1 MRFLA
6 VGFCCLIVSTTVVS
20 AQDAATLA
28 KSAQAVL
35 KERCFSCHGESGAN
49 EGGFNYALNRKRLVH
64 KLVVPGSIDESELYQ
79 RVIRV
84 GAGSMPDGGPP
95 LPKTEIET
103 LKKWIESDAPAFGA
117 EVKRPFVSPVDML
130 AVMLKDLEQAND
142 RDRPFYRYF
151 TLTHLYNAG
160 FEDNELE
167 SHRQGLSKLVN
178 SLSWGREVRVPQP
191 IDPTKTILRID
202 LRHYKWNENEAWSR
216 IVAAD
221 PYRVTYTHAAA
232 QTCYLLTKSELPHA
246 RADWFVFAASRPPL
260 YNLILGLPDK
270 PDEMLK
276 FEKERLGVD
285 VARNLQDYNGV
296 LRAGFFP
303 SGVSKSIRLIE
314 RHGSSYGAYWKSYDF
329 KPVDPKEQPPKRR
342 NLKAN
347 PTGPGGPLG
356 FEHDGGEMI
365 FNLPNG
371 LQAYM
376 LTDAA
381 GQQIAKGPTDVVVD
395 KEAVKRGRDPEVVN
409 GVSCMN
415 CHWSGM
421 LNKTDQIREHVLSQP
436 AAYSKEV
443 IEFVTAVYA
452 PKADLNAKLTED
464 RQRFEAAVRQ
474 CGLIGLAKSEPVATL
489 AFQFDEPLDLDLAAA
504 EAGVTPDKLVAA
516 LRSNSVLGRELGS
529 LPQGQPVPRDTF
541 LQVFGAVVK
550 ELKVGTFLAALSIR
564 PGSVNTTPTLPN
576 TPSTAPPDPPL
587 SPTAKAKQT
596 IQGEWLCTAE
606 EANGQTITNAGIQ
619 QRNRRIKISGTSLTM
634 QRTMEKYG
642 TYVGTFEIDAATG
655 QFNWSGK
662 GPAGQ
667 PVQWLGIY
675 QLDGDTLKLC
685 YRYNP
690 DGKAVRPTAFKTYA
704 ATNSNVA
711 LTFKRIVTAEANA
724 QEDGA
729 KAAISLFDGKT
740 LKGWHGN
747 SAHWSVKDGAIVG
760 RIIAPTP
767 GGSFLI
773 SDKMYGDFNLR
784 LKFRLVEGNSGVQI
798 RSVEQPKYVVSGP
811 QADIRFSD
819 NFKGLG
825 CLTGERFQPAII
837 ATTTEETKTRL
848 RQAVYPAGWNEMT
861 VSATGQTVVI
871 TINEQVTVNV
881 NVDKL
886 PKTGVIALQLHG
898 GGRTTVEF
906 KDIQIDA
913 PK

>member
-1 MRFLA
+1 MRSLV
-6 VGFCCLIVSTTVVS
+6 VGFCCLIVSTNVTS
-20 AQDAATLA
+20 AQDAAALA

-35 KERCFSCHGESGAN
+35 KDRCFSCHGESGAN
-49 EGGFNYALNRKRLVH
+49 EGGFNYALNRKRMVRELI
-64 KLVVPGSIDESELYQ
+64 VPGSSNDSKLFQ
-79 RVIRV
+79 RVV
-84 GAGSMPDGGPP
+84 KGEMPPDGDK
-95 LPKTEIET
+95 LPQDEIDT
-103 LKKWIESDAPAFGA
+103 LKKWIEADAPAFGA
-117 EVKRPFVSPVDML
+117 ETKREFVSPTDML
-130 AVMLKDLEQAND
+130 SAMLKDLEKAND

-178 SLSWGREVRVPQP
+178 SLSWGREVRVPVA
-191 IDPTKTILRID
+191 IDSAKTILRID

-474 CGLIGLAKSEPVATL
+474 CGLTGLAKSEPVATL

-516 LRSNSVLGRELGS
+516 LRSNTVLGRELGS

-564 PGSVNTTPTLPN
+564 GSTPN
-576 TPSTAPPDPPL
+576 TPLSAGKRTNLITLIQRDTLDGWETTTPDDNGNWTVKNDVLTNIAKGPSLVTRDKFNNFDLDLEFSLPRGCNSGVFLRGRYEVQLHDPSINPEGPLGVCGAIFGTIAPSRQVYVGPDKWNSL
-587 SPTAKAKQT
+587 HVRLVNRTVSVQM
-596 IQGEWLCTAE
+596 
-606 EANGQTITNAGIQ
+606 NGQTIIDGKPIDKVSKVALDDRELDPGPIMLQSADVSPLVTVGAKFRNITIKVLPSIAEAKPLDGGAKTVPTRPSSSATAKEIASKSIVGEFDVAWQDTETGQRGVSKYIFKTN
-619 QRNRRIKISGTSLTM
+619 NDVVKETRRIGTWES
-634 QRTMEKYG
+634 Q
-642 TYVGTFEIDAATG
+642 
-655 QFNWSGK
+655 
-662 GPAGQ
+662 
-667 PVQWLGIY
+667 
-675 QLDGDTLKLC
+675 
-685 YRYNP
+685 
-690 DGKAVRPTAFKTYA
+690 
-704 ATNSNVA
+704 
-711 LTFKRIVTAEANA
+711 
-724 QEDGA
+724 
-729 KAAISLFDGKT
+729 
-740 LKGWHGN
+740 GN
-747 SAHWSVKDGAIVG
+747 AIVL
-760 RIIAPTP
+760 
-767 GGSFLI
+767 SFLEAERG
-773 SDKMYGDFNLR
+773 K
-784 LKFRLVEGNSGVQI
+784 VQI
-798 RSVEQPKYVVSGP
+798 KFTDLNTFTGSHTWSNGKVAKWTAKRSK
-811 QADIRFSD
+811 
-819 NFKGLG
+819 
-825 CLTGERFQPAII
+825 
-837 ATTTEETKTRL
+837 
-848 RQAVYPAGWNEMT
+848 
-861 VSATGQTVVI
+861 
-871 TINEQVTVNV
+871 
-881 NVDKL
+881 
-886 PKTGVIALQLHG
+886 
-898 GGRTTVEF
+898 
-906 KDIQIDA
+906 
-913 PK
+913 